1 MARKFCTVLGT
12 VAVMLLAS
20 PLLAMAQEGAAAGGG
35 GYAAAT
41 GLIAFAA
48 NIGIGIAAFGSA
60 LGQGRVGAAA
70 MESIGRNP
78 NSTGQL
84 FTPMIIALAFI
95 EALTLYAFVV
105 AFLLQGKI

>member
-1 MARKFCTVLGT
+1 MVRRISRVIGA
-12 VAVMLLAS
+12 VAAIVLAS

-35 GYAAAT
+35 KAVTA
-41 GLIAFAA
+41 GLIAIAA

-95 EALTLYAFVV
+95 EALTLYAFVI
-105 AFLLQGKI
+105 AFLLQLKF

>member
-1 MARKFCTVLGT
+1 MVRKLSTVMGT
-12 VAVMLLAS
+12 VAMLVLAS
-20 PLLAMAQEGAAAGGG
+20 PLLAMAQEGAAAGHTET
-35 GYAAAT
+35 A
-41 GLIAFAA
+41 GLIALAA

>member
-1 MARKFCTVLGT
+1 MVRKISTVMGT
-12 VAVMLLAS
+12 VAMIVLAS
-20 PLLAMAQEGAAAGGG
+20 PLLALAQEGAAGGG
-35 GYAAAT
+35 GGHEIG
-41 GLIAFAA
+41 GLIALAA

>member
-1 MARKFCTVLGT
+1 MVRKLSTVMGT
-12 VAVMLLAS
+12 VAMLVLAS
-20 PLLAMAQEGAAAGGG
+20 PLLAMAQEGAAGGG
-35 GYAAAT
+35 HVGAA
-41 GLIAFAA
+41 GFIAIAA

>member
-1 MARKFCTVLGT
+1 MVRKVSTVMGT
-12 VAVMLLAS
+12 VAMLVLAS
-20 PLLAMAQEGAAAGGG
+20 PLLAMAQEGAGAGH
-35 GYAAAT
+35 AETA
-41 GLIAFAA
+41 GLIALAA